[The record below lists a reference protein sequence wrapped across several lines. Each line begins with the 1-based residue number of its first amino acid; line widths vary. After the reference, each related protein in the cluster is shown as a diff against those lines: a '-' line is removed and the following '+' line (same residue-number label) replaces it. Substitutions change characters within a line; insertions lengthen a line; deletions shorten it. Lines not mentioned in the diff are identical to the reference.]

1 MMRGSNSLDGPV
13 VRSGGPAYQQISE
26 VLTDE
31 IFRQTWKVGEPLPNE
46 KNCRTVFRCQSA
58 LFAAQ
63 SNRWKNLDW

>member
-46 KNCRTVFRCQSA
+46 KKTVGPFSGV
-58 LFAAQ
+58 
-63 SNRWKNLDW
+63 NRHYSPRN